1 MITEHTGAP
10 GDGRLRVALLGA
22 GSWAQ
27 KAHLPGFTRDERCE
41 VVVICDPE
49 LEKAEALAAE
59 FGIPESTS
67 DWRATIARADIDIV
81 DICTPSATHEELA
94 FAALEGGKH
103 VLCEKPVAY
112 DYRETQRA
120 AALARA
126 RGLKTKLGF
135 TFRYAPAMQ
144 YMRQLIV
151 DGFIGTPYI
160 YNGYEQNSQ
169 WINPQTPLRQADPD
183 ADPNVLQVQSLEGY
197 GAPIIDL
204 GHWFIDA
211 DLTSVVGTLKNFVP
225 ERVVRQTGQMQRMN
239 IDDGDIFIGEF
250 ANGAICSIQTSFV
263 TVGNYPGL
271 EARVYGSEGALI
283 CRLID
288 EFGICQTLRAAR
300 PDSVEFV
307 DIEIPRAYFPPGGR
321 STDPWPEL
329 FYRNLCRD
337 FLDEILDGG
346 ERNQGNFDDG
356 AWVQEVINAVEASHR
371 ERRWVDLSLDGS
383 ATT

>member
-27 KAHLPGFTRDERCE
+27 KAPLPGFTRDERCE